1 MKIKDRIRLN
11 KNEKRLLIILFSIIL
26 LCFFNRTILINQ
38 KRKIVRL
45 EEQKNKYEEESI
57 NAVNILKEKDKVNKN
72 SIRLGREKNRIALQY
87 FSCLEQSEIIYLLDD
102 VLKKCKIEIFD
113 IDFSAPKFEMI
124 NGISIKSMDLS
135 ISYQGT
141 YEELLHS
148 LNKIINSPKKIL
160 INSLVVDRESDNV
173 LIGEIELKVYSL
185 EGILNEAKLGRRMTL
200 ILNPERKDPFLSFY
214 EDSEENK
221 EKYEDELQ
229 NSANEKEIHEDEMPT
244 DFNIDKNY
252 NDDMDYGDY
261 ERENTKKVTTIK
273 KTKKVDKKK
282 ENKKEKRVEEKPKNK
297 DDYSVVED
305 RNGVYLDLRER
316 NINMDCSK
324 TNIEFWLYS
333 YNDSSLKLELSFL
346 DEEKKEISME
356 VYKSINSEEW
366 NHIKIKPPKESFTYP
381 LKLDKMYFEFDGGDN
396 DFSFILIDGMNTFIQ

>member
-273 KTKKVDKKK
+273 K
-282 ENKKEKRVEEKPKNK
+282 NKKGR
-297 DDYSVVED
+297 
-305 RNGVYLDLRER
+305 
-316 NINMDCSK
+316 
-324 TNIEFWLYS
+324 
-333 YNDSSLKLELSFL
+333 
-346 DEEKKEISME
+346 
-356 VYKSINSEEW
+356 
-366 NHIKIKPPKESFTYP
+366 
-381 LKLDKMYFEFDGGDN
+381 
-396 DFSFILIDGMNTFIQ
+396 